1 MSRRALDELGLGP
14 IWIRRDQLA
23 ALARDAAPEEAQD
36 EPAPGVVIPRPAAPA
51 AAATAGTPSPAA
63 TKASRAPVVVIPDA
77 RTRAAPQADIKPAEN
92 ERSRD
97 IAAMDWE
104 TLEASIRACTACALC
119 EGRTQAVP
127 GVGDRSARLLI
138 VGEAPGAEE
147 DKRGEPFV
155 GAAGK
160 LLDNMLAAI
169 GEKRGDGVYIANVL
183 KCRPP
188 GNRNPQPP
196 EVAECAPYLAR
207 QIALIRPTVIFAIG
221 RFAIQTL
228 LKTDAP
234 ISALR
239 GKVHRHDE
247 TPVVISYHPAYL
259 LRNLP
264 DKAKAWQDL
273 LLLGE
278 QLAATKSG
286 D

>member
-1 MSRRALDELGLGP
+1 MSRHALDELGLGP

-23 ALARDAAPEEAQD
+23 ALARDAEPDEAP
-36 EPAPGVVIPRPAAPA
+36 APA
-51 AAATAGTPSPAA
+51 ASPVRDARQAVVALSGTATTASPVAK
-63 TKASRAPVVVIPDA
+63 TSRAPVVTVPDP
-77 RTRAAPQADIKPAEN
+77 RTRPAPVESAPPGDSA
-92 ERSRD
+92 RSRD

-104 TLEASIRACTACALC
+104 TLEASIRSCTACALC
-119 EGRTQAVP
+119 ENRSQAVP
-127 GVGDRSARLLI
+127 GIGDRTARLLI

-169 GEKRGDGVYIANVL
+169 NEKRGDGVYIANVL

-188 GNRNPQPP
+188 GNRNPQPA

-228 LKTDAP
+228 LQTDAP

-239 GKVHRHDE
+239 GKVHRHGE
-247 TPVVISYHPAYL
+247 IPVVISYHPAYL

-273 LLLGE
+273 LLLSE
-278 QLAATKSG
+278 QLATANR
-286 D
+286 

>member
-23 ALARDAAPEEAQD
+23 ALAYDAEAEENDATPAARSAQG
-36 EPAPGVVIPRPAAPA
+36 ARPAAVALSGASTKPA
-51 AAATAGTPSPAA
+51 A
-63 TKASRAPVVVIPDA
+63 KASRAPVVVIPDA
-77 RTRAAPQADIKPAEN
+77 RTRATPQETAQPEESA
-92 ERSRD
+92 RSRE

-104 TLEASIRACTACALC
+104 TLDASIRGCTACALC
-119 EGRTQAVP
+119 ESRTQAVP
-127 GVGDRSARLLI
+127 GVGDRTARLLI

-169 GEKRGDGVYIANVL
+169 NEKRGDGVYIANVL

-188 GNRNPQPP
+188 GNRNPQPA

-207 QIALIRPTVIFAIG
+207 QIALIQPAVIFAIG

-228 LKTDAP
+228 LQTDAP

-239 GKVHRHDE
+239 GKVHRHGE
-247 TPVVISYHPAYL
+247 IPVVVGYHPAYL

-273 LLLGE
+273 LLLSD
-278 QLAATKSG
+278 QLASANRVSHA
-286 D
+286 

>member
-1 MSRRALDELGLGP
+1 MSRYALDELGLGP

-23 ALARDAAPEEAQD
+23 ALASDAVTEDAADEAPVSTPQ
-36 EPAPGVVIPRPAAPA
+36 PAMPA
-51 AAATAGTPSPAA
+51 AAAPIGAPTPAA
-63 TKASRAPVVVIPDA
+63 AKQASRAPVVVVPDA
-77 RTRAAPQADIKPAEN
+77 RTRAAPQAEIKPTEN
-92 ERSRD
+92 ERSRS
-97 IAAMDWE
+97 IAEMDWE
-104 TLEASIRACTACALC
+104 TLEASIRGCTACALC
-119 EGRTQAVP
+119 ENRTQAVP
-127 GVGDRSARLLI
+127 GVGDRTARLLI

-188 GNRNPQPP
+188 GNRNPQPA

-207 QIALIRPTVIFAIG
+207 QIALIKPTVIFAIG

-234 ISALR
+234 VSALR
-239 GKVHRHDE
+239 GKVHRHDDI
-247 TPVVISYHPAYL
+247 PVVISYHPAYL

-278 QLAATKSG
+278 QLAAAGSR
-286 D
+286 